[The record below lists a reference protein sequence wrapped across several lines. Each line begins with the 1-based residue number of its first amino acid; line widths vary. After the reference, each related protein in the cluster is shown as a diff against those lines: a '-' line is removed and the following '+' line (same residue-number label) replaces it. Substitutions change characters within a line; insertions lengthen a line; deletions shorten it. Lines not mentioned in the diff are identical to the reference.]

1 MNLPVHTTPVL
12 LLDKYQGPSVLE
24 AFVHTILF
32 HRMVHRMARPTEVG
46 NPIYESLVYVHSGD
60 DAVSERVTEHVR
72 DAMLTL
78 QDRVAGTLVVVLYLI
93 RPASGWFR
101 KEEKVELEKWRI
113 PIQWY
118 EMYDRSVS
126 HAIKEER
133 VRIVYEGLLRMLMEA
148 TLDPLPFWVGK
159 AEANHKEESSTLPFD
174 VVDADKSSS
183 LKDILQFIVSGPPKM
198 GLFS

>member
-12 LLDKYQGPSVLE
+12 LLDKYQGSSVLE

-60 DAVSERVTEHVR
+60 DMVSERVKERVR
-72 DAMLTL
+72 DAMETL
-78 QDRVAGTLVVVLYLI
+78 QERVAGTLVVVFYLI
-93 RPASGWFR
+93 RPSSGWFR

-113 PIQWY
+113 PVQWY
-118 EMYDRSVS
+118 ELYDRSVT
-126 HAIKEER
+126 HAMKEER
-133 VRIVYEGLLRMLMEA
+133 VRVVYDGLLRMLMEA
-148 TLDPLPFWVGK
+148 TLDPLPFWVEGDGG
-159 AEANHKEESSTLPFD
+159 ERENRTLPFD

-183 LKDILQFIVSGPPKM
+183 LKDILQFIVSGPPRM